1 MKKTVKL
8 EAIDPIEIYGVG
20 NKILLEFCSYFPHLK
35 VVARGNELILEG
47 SESDI
52 AEFNIRFAE
61 LIDRRHHKMNLTVY
75 DVEDIFSGTGGAHSR
90 PTGEAVIVHGTDGKP
105 IRARNKTQQDLVKA
119 YFENDLVFAVGPAGT
134 GKTYMAI
141 ALAVR
146 ALKNREIKRIILTRP
161 AVEAGERLGFLPG
174 DLKEKLD
181 PYLQPLYDALS
192 DMIPSKR
199 LQEFMNEGTIQIA
212 PLAYMRGR
220 TLDKA
225 CVILDEAQNT
235 NLGQLK
241 MFLTRM
247 GMSAK
252 FIVTGDA
259 TQVDLPRKEDSGLLR
274 GIELVK
280 DLKGVA
286 SVFFDDRDI
295 ADYSKI
301 NDSMWK
307 LLEKGEIT
315 REELRTRRFLLFL
328 ERYGNPVDPAVFADL
343 YMEMLSQTDVLLD
356 GARELLEYLSENYR
370 LYAVTN
376 GYVKTQTGRIR
387 KADIGKY
394 FKDIFISQNVG
405 APKPQKKFFDYC
417 AAHIP
422 AFSIES
428 TVLIGDSPTSD
439 ISGGNEYG
447 IFTIRYNPKKE
458 ANPVDKQPKKE
469 VYSLKDI
476 PNLLLSL

>member
-1 MKKTVKL
+1 MKKTITL

-20 NKILLEFCSYFPHLK
+20 NKILTEFCSYFPHLK

-47 SESDI
+47 RESDI

-61 LIDRRHHKMNLTVY
+61 LIDRRHHKMNLTAY
-75 DVEDIFSGTGGAHSR
+75 DVEDIFSGGGQSSR
-90 PTGEAVIVHGTDGKP
+90 PTADMVIVHGTDGKP

-119 YFENDLVFAVGPAGT
+119 YFENDLIFAIGPAGT

-174 DLKEKLD
+174 DLKDKLD

-199 LQEFMNEGTIQIA
+199 LQEFMADGTIQIA

-247 GMSAK
+247 GTSAK

-259 TQVDLPRKEDSGLLR
+259 TQIDLPRREDSGLLK
-274 GIELVK
+274 GI
-280 DLKGVA
+280 
-286 SVFFDDRDI
+286 
-295 ADYSKI
+295 
-301 NDSMWK
+301 K
-307 LLEKGEIT
+307 LLEGIKGIST
-315 REELRTRRFLLFL
+315 IRFTNEDIVRHPL
-328 ERYGNPVDPAVFADL
+328 
-343 YMEMLSQTDVLLD
+343 
-356 GARELLEYLSENYR
+356 
-370 LYAVTN
+370 VTKI
-376 GYVKTQTGRIR
+376 VKAFDN
-387 KADIGKY
+387 KAD
-394 FKDIFISQNVG
+394 
-405 APKPQKKFFDYC
+405 
-417 AAHIP
+417 
-422 AFSIES
+422 E
-428 TVLIGDSPTSD
+428 
-439 ISGGNEYG
+439 
-447 IFTIRYNPKKE
+447 
-458 ANPVDKQPKKE
+458 
-469 VYSLKDI
+469 
-476 PNLLLSL
+476 